1 MQGHRGKYVIDTRHI
16 NTVDMGGIAGHDLVH
31 ESTELLAVS
40 VLEELGASLSAR
52 AHYEDILTRDL
63 ALLALKRQGEGE
75 CDIADLVIG
84 KTATV
89 VLGEDDR
96 RIECHR
102 IREREALLDIGKQRI
117 IDMHAIFETHGKR
130 NDMTCEVHA
139 ELKIATEIKVVG
151 IPDALE
157 HLGDHVPNLVGNYET
172 FIGTIRTSIQRL
184 LARKVNGDIGNF
196 LLWEPNVE
204 SLLDTQSHTPG
215 HRKLT
220 RCT

>member
-1 MQGHRGKYVIDTRHI
+1 
-16 NTVDMGGIAGHDLVH
+16 MGGIAGHDLVH

-117 IDMHAIFETHGKR
+117 IDMHAIFEAHGKR

-204 SLLDTQSHTPG
+204 SHLDTQSHTPG